1 VTLGGASP
9 LFFGPTPAY
18 VDGSM
23 RIRRSLAVA
32 VSVCATS
39 VVIAVCARGDATD
52 RIEEK
57 PTTAAADAA
66 APPAAAVVDISPEQ
80 ILQATSQVQ
89 FLADSIDKRLRKVPA
104 LSMREKMRL
113 RADAN
118 AEQIARARQMGVN
131 RTVKLEQAI
140 ADEKLVQL
148 GDTTELWALHNLNFS
163 VPYVTPS
170 AEAMITEIA
179 QRFQQKL
186 DSLGVPRY
194 RIVITS
200 AMRTSEKQAAL
211 RRVNSNASRVESAHE
226 FGTTV
231 DIAYRR
237 FAAPLDAAPLP
248 ADTIKRL
255 ADSVL
260 VRTANLRSAE
270 LQAVLGR
277 VMRDMQQ
284 EGKLLVM
291 MERRQTVYHITVARK
306 LTRPAPLASPA
317 VAQAASAPSPRSQP

>member
-1 VTLGGASP
+1 
-9 LFFGPTPAY
+9 
-18 VDGSM
+18 M
-23 RIRRSLAVA
+23 QIRKSLAVT
-32 VSVCATS
+32 VGVCAAS

-52 RIEEK
+52 RIEEA
-57 PTTAAADAA
+57 PPVAAADAA
-66 APPAAAVVDISPEQ
+66 APPAAAVVDVSPEE
-80 ILQATSQVQ
+80 ILAATSRVH
-89 FLADSIDKRLRKVPA
+89 FLADSIDKRLRQVPA
-104 LSMREKMRL
+104 LSVREKMRL

-118 AEQIARARQMGVN
+118 AEQIARARLLGIN
-131 RTVKLEQAI
+131 RSVKVEAAV
-140 ADEKLVQL
+140 ADQKLVQL

-200 AMRTSEKQAAL
+200 ALRTTEKQAAL
-211 RRVNSNASRVESAHE
+211 RRVNSNASKVESAHE

-237 FAAPLDAAPLP
+237 FAAPVDAAPIP
-248 ADTIKRL
+248 ADTIRRL

-260 VRTANLRSAE
+260 VKTANLRSAE

-306 LTRPAPLASPA
+306 LQRPAPIAPA
-317 VAQAASAPSPRSQP
+317 VAQVSAPTLPQP